1 MQHWWK
7 NLAGVKSHI
16 MIYKRWHNEQ
26 IGKENQVFLSQPN
39 SLPNSQLNLAA
50 LLLCYKTNNCLWV
63 HSRAHYCF
71 YITSKNLRQVKDI
84 AILISGTQLLS
95 LPLGL
100 RDWGSF
106 WGRGLFPHRNQQVYL
121 CIPAGQL
128 RLLKS
133 QTSQISLLSQESFEF
148 QPTISYWTLEVIK
161 CHSVA
166 MVLAPGTLCVPGKL
180 RWYRKNHGSVSLSGN
195 QAGVNEVWQNLDAIW
210 NR

>member
-1 MQHWWK
+1 
-7 NLAGVKSHI
+7 

-71 YITSKNLRQVKDI
+71 YITSKNLRRVKGI

-106 WGRGLFPHRNQQVYL
+106 WGWGLFPHRKLSPTRLPAYPGRTTEVTQITDFSNQPSESRTLWVPTYHLLLDLTSYKMSL
-121 CIPAGQL
+121 CCDGFSSRYSMCPRETEVVQEES
-128 RLLKS
+128 RLSKS
-133 QTSQISLLSQESFEF
+133 IWESD
-148 QPTISYWTLEVIK
+148 W
-161 CHSVA
+161 
-166 MVLAPGTLCVPGKL
+166 G
-180 RWYRKNHGSVSLSGN
+180 
-195 QAGVNEVWQNLDAIW
+195 
-210 NR
+210 